1 MGTLCLLPSPDY
13 RNQSHLLQAEGPLS
27 TGLVPNYYPM
37 PPLQYLAP
45 LPLFQSQLQSPF
57 AVRPCAYCGDTDTS
71 RDHGEEPH
79 LWPSRLSSPTPHH
92 SLNQAASNLPKKVQ
106 LALRGTKVRE
116 GSALS
121 ISVCSLQTCWPQRST
136 SLN

>member
-1 MGTLCLLPSPDY
+1 M
-13 RNQSHLLQAEGPLS
+13 LQAEGPLS
-27 TGLVPNYYPM
+27 TGLLPNYYPI

-45 LPLFQSQLQSPF
+45 LPPFRSQLQSPF

-79 LWPSRLSSPTPHH
+79 LWPSRLSFPAPLHI
-92 SLNQAASNLPKKVQ
+92 LNQAASNLPKKVQ
-106 LALRGTKVRE
+106 LVLRGTEVRE

-121 ISVCSLQTCWPQRST
+121 IPLCSLQTCGPQRST